1 MVRSEAASSILR
13 RDVFSRLGT
22 DSGNSS
28 TGTSSPR
35 RDGVSSGG
43 ECSAVVEG
51 EAAGG
56 ALGDGVFS
64 RLWASGD
71 PSSGTGG
78 VRDDAQL
85 RTRSE

>member
-1 MVRSEAASSILR
+1 MVEGEAACCILR

-35 RDGVSSGG
+35 RNGVNSGG
-43 ECSAVVEG
+43 ERDAVVEG
-51 EAAGG
+51 ETAGG
-56 ALGDGVFS
+56 ALGNGVFS
-64 RLWASGD
+64 RLRASGD

-85 RTRSE
+85 GTRSE